1 MPADQ
6 EQKYSPKSPGM
17 MFLTI
22 ATAIFTAEAFVM
34 LILSYLP
41 DHSVWT
47 GAILNATLLLLL
59 ISPTLYFFLLRPMI
73 SYIREHQKIE
83 DTLRKNEEK

>member
-6 EQKYSPKSPGM
+6 EQKYSPKPPGM

-47 GAILNATLLLLL
+47 GAILNATLSLLL
-59 ISPTLYFFLLRPMI
+59 ISPTLCFFLFRPMI
-73 SYIREHQKIE
+73 SYIREHQKI
-83 DTLRKNEEK
+83 